1 MKKLTKYL
9 VSLFILLGCLMS
21 HSLFTSPTAHAE
33 ALDCDKVVGLIP
45 RDKCEFYNANGYE
58 CLVKPG
64 YAACKKAG
72 QCDRYSDG
80 VVHLNPEYSAQIQQE
95 VFVDFCN
102 APDGSTTN
110 NNDTDTDTNTDNNT
124 TNDPNSPGTT
134 GTNDTND
141 TDSTS
146 GTTSDKN
153 TTKNNKSEDPTVFEG
168 NCDSTFL
175 GLTSWHC
182 GVKISD
188 EESLKT
194 GIWKI
199 VTNISIDI
207 TIIAAYLV
215 IGYVIYGG
223 YMYMMSEGDPNKVA
237 TGKKTLTQAFI
248 GLAIV
253 MSAYVIMN
261 AIRFALLGSSGQ
273 LVGCASNVCVDA
285 NSLVTGAIQWA
296 IGIAGLVALIFVV
309 YGGITYSMSSGDPTK
324 LQKAKNAILYA
335 LIGLAIVALAEIIT
349 AFVSSTIRNAN
360 GAAFTNETKISKEVY
375 DYEKTN

>member
-1 MKKLTKYL
+1 
-9 VSLFILLGCLMS
+9 
-21 HSLFTSPTAHAE
+21 
-33 ALDCDKVVGLIP
+33 
-45 RDKCEFYNANGYE
+45 
-58 CLVKPG
+58 
-64 YAACKKAG
+64 
-72 QCDRYSDG
+72 
-80 VVHLNPEYSAQIQQE
+80 
-95 VFVDFCN
+95 
-102 APDGSTTN
+102 
-110 NNDTDTDTNTDNNT
+110 
-124 TNDPNSPGTT
+124 
-134 GTNDTND
+134 
-141 TDSTS
+141 
-146 GTTSDKN
+146 
-153 TTKNNKSEDPTVFEG
+153 
-168 NCDSTFL
+168 
-175 GLTSWHC
+175 
-182 GVKISD
+182 
-188 EESLKT
+188 
-194 GIWKI
+194 
-199 VTNISIDI
+199 
-207 TIIAAYLV
+207 
-215 IGYVIYGG
+215 
-223 YMYMMSEGDPNKVA
+223 MMSEGDPNKVA